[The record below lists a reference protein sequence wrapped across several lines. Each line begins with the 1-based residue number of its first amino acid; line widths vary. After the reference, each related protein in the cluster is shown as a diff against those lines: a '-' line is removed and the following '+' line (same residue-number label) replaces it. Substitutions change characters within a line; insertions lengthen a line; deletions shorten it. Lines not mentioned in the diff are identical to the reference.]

1 MTPEQIAKSES
12 EAAHQSAL
20 FAWVALN
27 LSNWPDLWGL
37 HHIPNGGARGDSPK
51 SRMIQGAKLKAQG
64 TKPGVA
70 DLFLP
75 VARGSWHGLYI
86 EMKEPGK
93 RPKKSTSKGG
103 LSDEQIEFRDF
114 VLNRGY
120 GYAVCYTWVEAK
132 DVLINYLMW
141 G

>member
-1 MTPEQIAKSES
+1 MTPEQIAKPDT

-27 LSNWPDLWGL
+27 LKDWPDLWGL
-37 HHIPNGGARGDSPK
+37 HHIPNGGSRGDSAK
-51 SRMIQGAKLKAQG
+51 SRMVQGAKLKAQG
-64 TKPGVA
+64 VKTGVA
-70 DLFLP
+70 DLCLP

-93 RPKKSTSKGG
+93 RPKKATSKGG
-103 LSDEQIEFRDF
+103 LSDDQIEFRDF
-114 VLNRGY
+114 VLNQGY
-120 GYAVCYTWVEAK
+120 GFAVCYTWIEAK
-132 DVLINYLMW
+132 EVLINYLMW